1 MAKPKQ
7 SSQEPLPMVANCR
20 QLDWVAPLRWLKL
33 GLKDVFKAPLA
44 SLGLGFLMSGAIAV
58 MALLAWR
65 TGSGFIL
72 FCLLAGWVF
81 AAPIACIGTY
91 AISAQL
97 ERGPTVSV
105 KRVVRACLQRYIGT
119 ILVYALVLLVIFL
132 IWARASSMVSVF
144 LPHSGDAQMAEMSVY
159 FAVLTIISG
168 IFLGIIYTAS
178 VFSLPMIMHRDV
190 DAITAVITSIN
201 AVLRNK
207 AVMALWAV
215 LIALGIIA
223 GLLTLGIGLIVIL
236 PAIGHAVWHGYLDT
250 IDASPFPLHKLGITA
265 NG

>member
-1 MAKPKQ
+1 MSHMPQ
-7 SSQEPLPMVANCR
+7 DPLPMVANCR
-20 QLDWVAPLRWLKL
+20 QLDFVAPLRWLKL

-44 SLGLGFLMSGAIAV
+44 SIGLGFLMSSAIMV
-58 MALLAWR
+58 MTLLAWR
-65 TGSGFIL
+65 TGSGLVL

-97 ERGPTVSV
+97 ERGTTVSI
-105 KRVVRACLQRYIGT
+105 KRVIRACLQRYIGT
-119 ILVYALVLLVIFL
+119 ILVYALVLLVVFL

-144 LPHSGDAQMAEMSVY
+144 LPYSSDAQIADMSVY
-159 FAVLTIISG
+159 FSALTIISG
-168 IFLGIIYTAS
+168 VFLSIIYTAS

-207 AVMALWAV
+207 AVMAMWAI
-215 LIALGIIA
+215 LIALGIAA
-223 GLLTLGIGLIVIL
+223 GLLTLGLGLIIIL
-236 PAIGHAVWHGYLDT
+236 PAVGHAVWHGYLET
-250 IDASPFPLHKLGITA
+250 IDASPFPLHKVGITA
-265 NG
+265 SN